1 MTEGT
6 DTPTEGQGAAVAPAE
21 SETSKPATV
30 EATTPGNETDK
41 ATETEAKADGDES
54 ANAKADE
61 TEADKPR
68 KRNGYDRLRR
78 KNQYLQSEILR
89 LRDEASKPASDDGDK
104 APREE
109 DFNGDWGK
117 FIAATTAYEARKVI
131 REELSAKEQKETK
144 SRVAE
149 LQSEVQEE
157 FEERSEAFKAKAPD
171 FDDVIGKFV
180 DSGGK
185 FSDTVRDLVLDS
197 DVGPEL
203 AYFLAKNPSVAKNL
217 NSLSPLQAAKQLGQI
232 EASLSRPQAKATKA
246 PPPIKPPSGG
256 ASPPVDLTSLAKS
269 DDVSAYAAMR
279 RKQREARA

>member
-1 MTEGT
+1 MTDGT
-6 DTPTEGQGAAVAPAE
+6 DTPTEGQGATVAPAE
-21 SETSKPATV
+21 SETSKPAAVASTK
-30 EATTPGNETDK
+30 PDNETEQ
-41 ATETEAKADGDES
+41 ATETEAKTEGDES

-89 LRDEASKPASDDGDK
+89 LREEASKPAETDDK
-104 APREE
+104 APKEE
-109 DFNGDWGK
+109 DFGGDWGK

-131 REELSAKEQKETK
+131 REELSAKEKQANQ

-149 LQSEVQEE
+149 LQTEVLSE
-157 FEERSEAFKAKAPD
+157 FEERTEAFKAKAPD
-171 FDDVIGKFV
+171 FDDVIEKFTE
-180 DSGGK
+180 SGGK

-197 DVGPEL
+197 EDGPAL
-203 AYFLAKNPSVAKNL
+203 AYFLAKNPKITKDL
-217 NSLSPLQAAKQLGQI
+217 NSLTPLQAAKQLGQI
-232 EASLSRPQAKATKA
+232 EASLSRPQRKATSA
-246 PPPIKPPSGG
+246 PPPVTPPSGG

-269 DDVSAYAAMR
+269 DNVEAYAAMR

>member
-1 MTEGT
+1 MTEGN
-6 DTPTEGQGAAVAPAE
+6 DTPTAGQAATSAPAE
-21 SETSKPATV
+21 SETSKPA
-30 EATTPGNETDK
+30 ATEQAATPANETDQ
-41 ATETEAKADGDES
+41 ATDDTAQTDGTESPTEDAADSD
-54 ANAKADE
+54 
-61 TEADKPR
+61 TDKPK

-89 LRDEASKPASDDGDK
+89 LRDEASKPAADNGDK

-117 FIAATTAYEARKVI
+117 FIAATTAFEARKVI

-157 FEERSEAFKAKAPD
+157 FEERTEAFKAKATD

-185 FSDTVRDLVLDS
+185 FSDTVRDLVMDS
-197 DVGPEL
+197 EEGPAL
-203 AYFLAKNPSVAKNL
+203 AYFLAKNPKVAQNL

-232 EASLSRPQAKATKA
+232 EATLSRPQRKATSA

-256 ASPPVDLTSLAKS
+256 ASPPVDVKSLAKN
-269 DDVSAYAAMR
+269 DDATDLIEHW
-279 RKQREARA
+279 RKSARA